1 MTTAKEAISKAPSG
15 RVRRT
20 PLGVRNILT
29 INNKDAN
36 FVYRIVNDVD
46 DGDRVSRFEA
56 AGYEVVKSKD
66 ISVGD
71 KRIEAPSSEGSVA
84 RISVGG
90 GRKGVVM
97 RIQKE
102 WYEEDQAARQREVD
116 ATEDSIT
123 NPADRDGGYG
133 HATIKRS

>member
-1 MTTAKEAISKAPSG
+1 MTTQKDPISKDPVG

-20 PLGVRNILT
+20 PVCVRNILT
-29 INNKDAN
+29 IGKKDEN

-46 DGDRVSRFEA
+46 DGDRVERFAA

-71 KRIEAPSSEGSVA
+71 KRIENPSAEGSGA

-90 GRKGVVM
+90 GQKGVVM
-97 RIQKE
+97 RIRKD
-102 WYEEDQAARQREVD
+102 WYEEDQAAKQQEVD
-116 ATEDSIT
+116 ATEESIT
-123 NPADRDGGYG
+123 NPSDRDGGYG
-133 HATIKRS
+133 KIKL

>member
-20 PLGVRNILT
+20 PIGVRNILT

-36 FVYRIVNDVD
+36 YVYRVVNDVD

-71 KRIEAPSSEGSVA
+71 RRVEAPSSEGSVA

-90 GRKGVVM
+90 GQKGVVM
-97 RIQKE
+97 RVPRD
-102 WYEEDQAARQREVD
+102 WYEEDQIAKQREVD

-123 NPADRDGGYG
+123 NPSDRDGGYG
-133 HATIKRS
+133 RTTIKRS